1 MSLALTFTREVTPA
15 GTNRSAG
22 RACRIKIR
30 IVPAY
35 TWLCQF
41 VQALLAISL
50 VKIGQKARII
60 RHLLQKA
67 GSDAFHTFF
76 LIRVDKMCDLENS
89 GLNDVSRPSLSP
101 TNRWLFLSG
110 ALALPLAAIA
120 ANAEAAEAQAAKAL
134 PKLAKA
140 I

>member
-1 MSLALTFTREVTPA
+1 MLFT
-15 GTNRSAG
+15 
-22 RACRIKIR
+22 I
-30 IVPAY
+30 
-35 TWLCQF
+35 
-41 VQALLAISL
+41 
-50 VKIGQKARII
+50 
-60 RHLLQKA
+60 
-67 GSDAFHTFF
+67 F

-110 ALALPLAAIA
+110 ALALTLAAIA